1 MVAKMWA
8 LTIFSIAVT
17 LITENIPVLFGQ
29 QLCCRRGMTEE
40 LSHPLGVNSPESDC
54 NSNHTNAERNGET
67 TISCISN
74 ASSQDVDFI
83 QDNSD
88 YQWFLDYGYRDGSSA
103 PHLHHHASVLSTSYP
118 CHEPAPYYDDLAK
131 NLDANLAETE
141 RQGEMFASVS
151 GSMMAKFD
159 LDSSMSPH
167 TSSQVCDSGSQ
178 STNIFVCNC
187 ALHGASDV
195 VFDCCAH
202 AHIGGRLGGRRDCQ
216 VERALLLSQCLLWRN
231 DGRKFFTHH
240 LLVIDSLV
248 YCESDARDHAATKVT
263 NCDIDD
269 KLASLYVQGD
279 SAGSTDTMSICKSE
293 LLFSPVKDVG
303 TTSES
308 TNWTK
313 RRFKYPSGR
322 AVSGRALDTSMA
334 RSDSVYTTWSK
345 LKKRSSEVQLTRH
358 PSGNNNTCSDGPG
371 FGIGDTSALKS
382 QSLPNLYHQRR
393 HRLMVSIGNKL
404 SSAMSSSVESSG
416 QPVKLYDVQHRNN
429 TSSILSETNSSVDGS
444 CSGRKQH
451 NFSLV
456 KLFMKQKSIS
466 NEGMCYAMDQSSAS
480 ECWPTSNNSQSEI
493 DSDSYAQETAR
504 HRSMNASC
512 NNACHN
518 HLNTADDARNENDS
532 CTCLNDYKCPLHDT
546 VTEYD
551 NKVRLQGVFGGN
563 NGNVPKTDCSLLDG
577 ATNNWIRS
585 NEITT
590 DYSTCCF
597 EDSLVEPSK
606 KEENQLQRQHEL
618 IEEEEDQVSERS
630 ESVEQLSESFSKIE
644 ESTLDMGETSCM
656 SDQPE
661 EPNSNSSQCNTYKPT
676 KPRCNAELCDVVK
689 NGTQFNVNNN
699 NSVEREDVQSLVK
712 RRPGREQSQGTQ
724 TKRLSSFVSSLT
736 PLSTGGSLSNCSSSD
751 ETDTTRMQRLSSPSR
766 RRSGNCILGTC
777 ACKTKSNATQI
788 PVYLMNRSM
797 QTSGYADVNTLKSSP
812 FRLLESPNG
821 TSLVKIIEPSFT
833 GNIGHTKDGEI
844 KKPLY
849 VFYPNYTLPDL
860 GFLKE
865 KRKDIDINKV
875 FLLPQRFSGIP
886 SPPKEPET
894 IGKHEPRNP
903 KRSSHIGKSRRPFSC
918 NDVEALRKKGFGHI
932 RDWDS
937 LTFLLPRE
945 YRQFLAEVP
954 EIVHHL
960 KAKDDE
966 MLRPLFC
973 VSPTLKQNKS
983 RPVSCDCGSFVV
995 TADGKSV
1002 GNNGNVSSSSS
1013 TATQPSS
1020 GYRGSSTM
1028 LLTDSSSNHP
1038 IPITNYN
1045 PLFVYRYDSVSS
1057 ESSMMVNQQTGDK
1070 KHPPALPKRS
1080 ISLPS
1085 GGDGKRNLPLQRG
1098 ESLNQTTP
1106 PRPPLPRG
1114 ILRKS
1119 IDNNC
1124 KTHKN
1129 NANNK
1134 RYSMFELGSDGEEY
1148 QHNMETKNVTA
1159 QKHRRSLHGI
1169 DFSEYLAS
1177 LKKADIEDKYF
1188 EKKLLGMMAPEKDV
1202 DELEDDEGVDAGTDS
1217 SFEEGLHGYH
1227 VRPPTPPIP
1236 KTPDAEENSF
1246 FKVSRTFPEIDQ
1258 DEDIVKLEEFLNLS
1272 GLSLVGSEDN
1282 LEGWNDSDM
1291 TKLRQQVS
1299 KFLSNKQTEA
1309 CGEKCMSLKTAEY
1322 DRDLQCKED
1331 LRNAQSKKTVS
1342 FADKICVHVRDEGD
1356 ISSTCDKTILLTPP
1370 NSPNSACS
1378 YRQYQCKLNPALAE
1392 LPICE
1397 EGDGTPEELSSPPSE
1412 VSNVTLRNLAQR
1424 PVSFDLTQKRVLV
1437 TAVSDAVEQM
1447 ISHFSAAQNQTHCGQ
1462 LGDSGSTPACAHL
1475 ALSKLCPALY
1485 AVLCDGLKPSL
1496 ETAFGAINNSVWQ
1509 VVEASAQ
1516 QGQLMFL
1523 TLWILNHLS
1532 PQGQFEGRDQ
1542 GFISLYY
1549 RGLTCLVRKAA
1560 PVTLFSG
1567 PMTKALNELVLRL
1580 NSEDVLTEGLVKFN
1594 AFVFGLLNVRSLD
1607 AWASYLRTRESVL
1620 RKHYNS
1626 DSLLLLSNTAGAS
1639 MRALIDQLVA
1649 SLQPLSLLPFKLD
1662 LLFECRQ
1669 LHLSLQRMEQPLSS
1683 SSSPPKQWT
1692 FKKLVRSIQ
1701 SSLTQS
1707 TEEDSPWFNRRQDSS
1722 RRLLPG
1728 ECNTPHHPNCKGTT
1742 DPPLPDL
1749 LDSSVNAKPW
1759 PREDKPRPRS
1769 CVDAALNPAPGGF
1782 SLVNDIASTMKKRWS
1797 GIHLGSKLFQA
1808 FDRLA
1813 AEDTEEEYTDSL
1825 ENTPRVNEAR
1835 KRQVSGSSNNSTSD
1849 DCPET
1854 VLREKSASSVPTLT
1868 QKESYSNEEIS
1879 GEYDLIAE
1887 TVSEVKPACTGTGK
1901 FRRLQMKWEMLSG
1914 KESSPTEKVS
1924 PSTPFP
1930 GHTVD
1935 SSGSSSSGSVTTGN
1949 KSKIPRLVPSPIRA
1963 SGIPVLSPQQS
1974 GRGNVKKAS
1983 AITPPTP
1990 TGISQ
1995 LRKPTAVNSKYKPPQ
2010 EVHHQ
2015 VTGVKAGGGVISKRP
2030 LPATTRCSRL
2040 DQLQTGGKP
2049 VRPSSLP
2056 YRPASSTQ
2064 GSRGASSVRKP
2075 EIQRRAASS
2084 SLNRQ
2089 KQGLS
2094 ENLPSQRWVRTLS
2107 HRLPSDSG
2115 HLSFNEGERLRVV
2128 LDVDSKWLLCCRG
2141 DQKGLVPR
2149 SVVIAV
2155 QDRF

>member
-1 MVAKMWA
+1 MSVSTKEAMG
-8 LTIFSIAVT
+8 LLYV
-17 LITENIPVLFGQ
+17 VYVCQ

-131 NLDANLAETE
+131 NLDANLAEVDMEDFRTEDIHSILTTLPAMCCGEIQTE

-167 TSSQVCDSGSQ
+167 TSSQ
-178 STNIFVCNC
+178 
-187 ALHGASDV
+187 
-195 VFDCCAH
+195 
-202 AHIGGRLGGRRDCQ
+202 
-216 VERALLLSQCLLWRN
+216 
-231 DGRKFFTHH
+231 
-240 LLVIDSLV
+240 
-248 YCESDARDHAATKVT
+248 SDARDHAATKVT
-263 NCDIDD
+263 RCDIDD
-269 KLASLYVQGD
+269 KLAPVYVQGD

-293 LLFSPVKDVG
+293 LLFSPVKECALPSTNFSVDSLDCDLLSEHDMMLTCQANKDNYTITFEGSMALYSEDSDCHETAESVG

-393 HRLMVSIGNKL
+393 HRLLVSIGNKL

-518 HLNTADDARNENDS
+518 HLHTADDVRNENDS

-585 NEITT
+585 DEITT

-644 ESTLDMGETSCM
+644 ESTLDMGGTSCM

-661 EPNSNSSQCNTYKPT
+661 EPSSNSSQCNTYKPT

-724 TKRLSSFVSSLT
+724 TKRLSSFGSSLT

-865 KRKDIDINKV
+865 KRKDIDVNKV

-903 KRSSHIGKSRRPFSC
+903 KRSPHIGKSRRPFSC

-973 VSPTLKQNKS
+973 VSPTLKQTKS

-995 TADGKSV
+995 TAEGKSA

-1119 IDNNC
+1119 MDNNC

-1148 QHNMETKNVTA
+1148 QHNMETKNITA

-1236 KTPDAEENSF
+1236 KTPDTEENSF

-1291 TKLRQQVS
+1291 TKLRQQNMTDDSDMTKLRQQVS

-1309 CGEKCMSLKTAEY
+1309 YREKCMSPKTAEY
-1322 DRDLQCKED
+1322 DRDFQCKED

-1378 YRQYQCKLNPALAE
+1378 YRQYQCKLNPALVE

-1516 QGQLMFL
+1516 QG
-1523 TLWILNHLS
+1523 
-1532 PQGQFEGRDQ
+1532 
-1542 GFISLYY
+1542 
-1549 RGLTCLVRKAA
+1549 
-1560 PVTLFSG
+1560 

-1607 AWASYLRTRESVL
+1607 AWASYLRTRESIL

-1669 LHLSLQRMEQPLSS
+1669 LHLSLQRMEQPLS

-1854 VLREKSASSVPTLT
+1854 VLREKSASPVPTLT
-1868 QKESYSNEEIS
+1868 QKESDFTEQIS
-1879 GEYDLIAE
+1879 GEYGLIAE
-1887 TVSEVKPACTGTGK
+1887 TVAEVKPTCTGTGK

-1914 KESSPTEKVS
+1914 KESSPSEKVS

-2094 ENLPSQRWVRTLS
+2094 ENLPSQSLDLEALGIKLETSGDVVRDYDHKTTETVKQVREWVRTLS